1 MPDRSNIVS
10 IGAALDSPQDL
21 PDLARPGTRQ
31 EEGPPPDKPRLPPDC
46 PVKPLGVLVQTHYY
60 LDSLGQLISLG
71 PREHSKQHIEAL
83 FGVHSSMLREI
94 WPRYAAKAEAD
105 GTAKINGWKADEAAE
120 HLKRCA
126 AWEGI
131 FDPQGRV
138 RGRGAHRGER
148 GELIIHCGDKVLIGG
163 RRVTGGPGEA
173 MWYEPGLIGKF
184 VYPTAPSMPRPWHE
198 AVDDA
203 PAVFLLGL
211 FNKWQWSRPKIDPY
225 LLLGVTGAAMVAGA
239 LAWRPHAW
247 LTGGSGTGKST
258 LQKIFELMFGNGAL
272 TTGDATP
279 ASVRQLLQQQTLPVF
294 FDELEAEAEGGRAQ
308 KIVELARL
316 ASSGAQT
323 FRGGTDHKA
332 SEFTVR
338 SSFIFSSILVPP
350 MPQQDR
356 NRLAMLELETLPR
369 DAKAPD
375 PYSLGLP
382 ELGRKLRRRLLDQWW
397 RWDETLEQYKAALAR
412 FGHNGR
418 SADQFGTLLAIADLL
433 LYEHEAD
440 TDVVDEWAEQL
451 KAEALAEKI
460 FERTDSDECAEWLAS
475 SEVKGRGGDERTTI
489 ARAMAEAISTDI
501 ARDPTI
507 RRQRL
512 RSIGIAIG
520 NLVDKGDQL
529 PDEKRW
535 GFRDYNDGPAFVAI
549 ANSHRLLDE
558 VFEKSRWRGGTWA
571 QSFQRAQGARRR
583 IKVKFDGRPIWATV
597 VPIELF
603 IGTVEEPE

>member
-1 MPDRSNIVS
+1 MTGNIVS

-21 PDLARPGTRQ
+21 PDLARPSSRDDDTL
-31 EEGPPPDKPRLPPDC
+31 PPDQPRLPADC
-46 PVKPLGVLVQTHYY
+46 PVKPLGVLAQTHYY

-83 FGVHSSMLREI
+83 FGVQSSMLREI
-94 WPRYAAKAEAD
+94 WPRFAAKADPKTGEVS
-105 GTAKINGWKADEAAE
+105 INGWKADEAAE

-126 AWEGI
+126 AWQGI

-138 RGRGAHRGER
+138 RGRGAHRGDN
-148 GELIIHCGDKVLIGG
+148 GELIIHCGDRILIGG
-163 RRVTGGPGEA
+163 RKVTGGPAEPR
-173 MWYEPGLIGKF
+173 WYEPGLLGKY
-184 VYPTAPSMPRPWHE
+184 VYPTAPAMPRPWQE
-198 AVDDA
+198 EVDDK

-211 FNKWQWSRPKIDPY
+211 FKQWSWARSQIDPY
-225 LLLGVTGAAMVAGA
+225 LLLGVAGAAMVAGA

-356 NRLAMLELETLPR
+356 NRLAMLELEELPR

-375 PYSLGLP
+375 PYTLGLP
-382 ELGRKLRRRLLDQWW
+382 EIGRKIRRRLLDQWW
-397 RWDETLEQYKAALAR
+397 RWDETLALYKTALAR
-412 FGHNGR
+412 YGHNGR
-418 SADQFGTLLAIADLL
+418 SADQFGTLLAIADLMI
-433 LYEHEAD
+433 YEHEAD
-440 TDVVDEWAEQL
+440 LDVVEEWAEQL
-451 KAEALAEKI
+451 RAEALAEKI

-475 SEVKGRGGDERTTI
+475 SELRGRGGDERETI
-489 ARAMAEAISTDI
+489 ARAMARAIAINDVESNH
-501 ARDPTI
+501 AN

-512 RSIGIAIG
+512 RSIGIAVG
-520 NLVDKGDQL
+520 NLVDKGEGLTD
-529 PDEKRW
+529 DKRW
-535 GFRDYNDGPAFVAI
+535 GFRDFNGGEAWVAI
-549 ANSHRLLDE
+549 ANTHRLLDE
-558 VFEKSRWRGGTWA
+558 VFDKSRWRGGTWA
-571 QSFQRAQGARRR
+571 QSFQRARNARRR

-603 IGTVEEPE
+603 LGTVEEPE